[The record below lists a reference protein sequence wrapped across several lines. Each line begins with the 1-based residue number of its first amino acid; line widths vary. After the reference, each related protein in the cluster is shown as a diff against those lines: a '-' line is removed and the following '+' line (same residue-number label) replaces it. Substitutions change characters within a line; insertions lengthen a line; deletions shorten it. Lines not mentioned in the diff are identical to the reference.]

1 MEIGNAIRYL
11 RKQKGWTQSELAEHT
26 YTSKGNISNLE
37 NGNQRY
43 SATVLDYISQAFGC
57 PISQIFL
64 LAEYLARAEL
74 GEDEPL
80 PIELLFMQLDLE
92 EQKSVRYLVEQLIK
106 RK

>member
-64 LAEYLARAEL
+64 LAEHLSRAEV
-74 GEDEPL
+74 DKSEPM
-80 PIELLFMQLDLE
+80 PIELLFMQLESED
-92 EQKSVRYLVEQLIK
+92 QKSVRHLVEQLVK